1 MDTSSLVQYFCIT
14 IGHLILP
21 NNPINFDGHCFMNKM
36 RGWGLLGSLVR
47 VFLNS
52 SKGEQRVLNVK
63 GWLPTY
69 VVPLTKCRVAKD
81 QWSKTLETIHCM
93 LILPSDVS
101 SYFWGHFMLVISL
114 YTCDVTLFLWCQFIL
129 VRSLYACDITLSLW
143 CHFILVLSIHTCEV
157 TLFL

>member
-1 MDTSSLVQYFCIT
+1 MWIRDTSSLVQYFCIT

-36 RGWGLLGSLVR
+36 RGWGL
-47 VFLNS
+47 
-52 SKGEQRVLNVK
+52 
-63 GWLPTY
+63 TY

-143 CHFILVLSIHTCEV
+143 CHYILVLTIHTCEV